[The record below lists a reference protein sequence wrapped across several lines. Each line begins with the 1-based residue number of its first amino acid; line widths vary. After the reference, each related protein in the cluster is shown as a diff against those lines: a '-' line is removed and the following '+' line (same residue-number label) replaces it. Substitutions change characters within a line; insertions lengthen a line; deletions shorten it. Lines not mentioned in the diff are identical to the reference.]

1 MPHLVR
7 MDKRNRK
14 KGLVIIGAEV
24 QGSTDDA
31 INKIIDDHDVEFTI
45 TKGVQG
51 PSFGSGIPRAVV
63 FDATGKVVFT
73 GHPADDKFERAVK
86 DALRELKK
94 SGGAPS
100 DKPISRLPEK
110 KKPLIEQRT
119 WTNSEGKTI
128 KAAAISVQGDK
139 VKFKLSNGKTVDYPI
154 AQLSGE
160 DQESIKEAVEEAGD
174 EDGNE
179 E

>member
-1 MPHLVR
+1 MPHLVQ

-14 KGLVIIGAEV
+14 KGLFLIGSEV

-31 INKIIDDHDVEFTI
+31 IKKIIDDHDVEFTI

-51 PSFGSGIPRAVV
+51 PAFGSGIPRAVV

-94 SGGAPS
+94 SGGPPS
-100 DKPISRLPEK
+100 ADEPESSFAEK
-110 KKPLIEQRT
+110 DKPLIEQRT
-119 WTNSEGKTI
+119 WTNNEGNTI
-128 KAAAISVQGDK
+128 KAEVISVEGDK
-139 VKFKLSNGKTVDYPI
+139 VKFKLSSGKTVNYPI
-154 AQLSGE
+154 SQLSE
-160 DQESIKEAVEEAGD
+160 QDQQTISEAAAEAG
-174 EDGNE
+174 GE